1 MLYLQD
7 LLAVENDPEL
17 FEYRC
22 PETGYMLW
30 PLVRNQFL
38 RGLISRLYYKQA
50 LSIAPP
56 SFRQYLRALTALPH
70 VLLTNA
76 RRGML
81 HGQVMVM
88 GTGAGHFQREG
99 RWFNRITDYLAL
111 ASPDDT
117 VTLEGLSD
125 WHVPEPRW
133 NNRTIYALPWQG
145 AIAAAGY
152 IHQREQHVRVA
163 RSMLAHVRQ
172 RSRVLVGLDLTD
184 TQSQIMVGLA
194 ASRLARLPVARQIYL
209 RLLDR
214 VAPKLVLAEEGCYGR
229 LAVFNIVAREMG
241 VRVAEPQHGMVSS
254 GHDAYCFAPIWVE
267 SDEFRQY
274 LPHDFLGYGSWWND
288 QINVPA
294 KKWVI
299 GHPHYSEQRKFMN
312 GTLGKKT
319 DILLLSD
326 GVDFS
331 LYFELAR
338 ELVQRLKGRF
348 QVVLRPHPMERQRII
363 EKYQNGCSDGV
374 TIDLGR
380 NIYQSFVSA
389 YAVAGEVSTG
399 LFEAVGLAEKIL
411 LWETPKARFSYP
423 QHPFVAF
430 TDAETLAEL
439 ILDSEKGRSEVVED
453 ELWAPDW
460 LGNYR
465 SYLAQVMQVA
475 SA

>member
-1 MLYLQD
+1 
-7 LLAVENDPEL
+7 
-17 FEYRC
+17 
-22 PETGYMLW
+22 
-30 PLVRNQFL
+30 
-38 RGLISRLYYKQA
+38 
-50 LSIAPP
+50 
-56 SFRQYLRALTALPH
+56 
-70 VLLTNA
+70 
-76 RRGML
+76 
-81 HGQVMVM
+81 
-88 GTGAGHFQREG
+88 
-99 RWFNRITDYLAL
+99 
-111 ASPDDT
+111 
-117 VTLEGLSD
+117 
-125 WHVPEPRW
+125 
-133 NNRTIYALPWQG
+133 
-145 AIAAAGY
+145 
-152 IHQREQHVRVA
+152 
-163 RSMLAHVRQ
+163 
-172 RSRVLVGLDLTD
+172 
-184 TQSQIMVGLA
+184 
-194 ASRLARLPVARQIYL
+194 
-209 RLLDR
+209 
-214 VAPKLVLAEEGCYGR
+214 
-229 LAVFNIVAREMG
+229 
-241 VRVAEPQHGMVSS
+241 
-254 GHDAYCFAPIWVE
+254 
-267 SDEFRQY
+267 
-274 LPHDFLGYGSWWND
+274 
-288 QINVPA
+288 
-294 KKWVI
+294 
-299 GHPHYSEQRKFMN
+299 MN

-430 TDAETLAEL
+430 TDAEILAEL